1 MDRKTLSSIVEEMYG
16 CTAGNTIL
24 LEKAERRVTLFEK
37 PLIGIA
43 SASDSLFLQY
53 KKPEVIGSEWMMP
66 DEWLPE
72 VKSIISMFFPFTAE
86 VRKSNRGNGGI
97 PSEEWLYGRVE
108 GDKWITEFMCNLQ
121 IQLEQ
126 RGIQTCI
133 PAQDS
138 RFFTKPTMKDTVYG
152 KNLHI
157 ISAWSERHAAYAC
170 GLGTFGLSRGI
181 ITEKGMAGRLASILL
196 DEVLIPDTRNY
207 TGIYDYCI
215 RCGVCIP
222 KCPAG
227 AISLENGKD
236 NVLCREWAQKMR
248 DLYKPRYGCG
258 KCQLGVPC
266 EHGIPG
272 AYRNEI

>member
-1 MDRKTLSSIVEEMYG
+1 
-16 CTAGNTIL
+16 
-24 LEKAERRVTLFEK
+24 
-37 PLIGIA
+37 
-43 SASDSLFLQY
+43 
-53 KKPEVIGSEWMMP
+53 
-66 DEWLPE
+66 
-72 VKSIISMFFPFTAE
+72 
-86 VRKSNRGNGGI
+86 
-97 PSEEWLYGRVE
+97 
-108 GDKWITEFMCNLQ
+108 
-121 IQLEQ
+121 
-126 RGIQTCI
+126 
-133 PAQDS
+133 
-138 RFFTKPTMKDTVYG
+138 MKDTVYG